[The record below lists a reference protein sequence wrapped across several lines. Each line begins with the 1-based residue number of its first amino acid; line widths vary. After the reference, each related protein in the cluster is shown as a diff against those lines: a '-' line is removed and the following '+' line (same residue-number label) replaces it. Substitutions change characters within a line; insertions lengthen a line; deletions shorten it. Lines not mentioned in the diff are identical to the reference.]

1 MPKPPNKTAVLY
13 LRVTPD
19 IKRAFDKRAE
29 SYGRPSEALR
39 ELVLAYIDGRVTV
52 TPRPL

>member
-1 MPKPPNKTAVLY
+1 MPKTPSKSAVIY

-19 IKRAFDKRAE
+19 VKKAFDKRAE
-29 SYGRPSEALR
+29 SYGKPSEALR
-39 ELVLAYIDGRVTV
+39 ELVLAYIDGRVVV